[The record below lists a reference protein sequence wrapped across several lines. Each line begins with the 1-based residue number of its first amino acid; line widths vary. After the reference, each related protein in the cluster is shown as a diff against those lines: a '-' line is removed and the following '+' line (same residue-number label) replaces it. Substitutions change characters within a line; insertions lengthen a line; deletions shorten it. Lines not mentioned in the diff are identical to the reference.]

1 MFTETAER
9 TEQWARA
16 KYYEKNVREH
26 KAGVKEV
33 AWFVS
38 GANIHGRQLTAE
50 ELGEYG
56 LHEGQSNKVRIGIML
71 GRYGAPEVLDALFD
85 RPGEYEFE
93 EDVLARGGISL
104 ADAVRIVEY
113 AKGDRDVQLEGL
125 RALRGEADENGV
137 YGQGRNIEAARR
149 VMQLFLVNKA
159 NPLYGEIG
167 AVEAERTR
175 HFLRWLADYQGRK
188 LKEVEEDMALL
199 REQGLTKEL
208 REKYG
213 IDRQQ
218 GGNEEALTQ
227 LRNEAGMWRMLS
239 VGDWESDR
247 LKEVREAY
255 AQEYGGEDEVKQRY
269 VEDALATMQS
279 YKRRL
284 KTPDIINSLPEE
296 KIKEYHGATKK
307 MKYAGARAEVHEWL
321 NEMRAKYARKA
332 AAWRKAYK
340 AMHEEKDREK
350 QKEAQK
356 KIIELGAP
364 LLEEARARGYIWE
377 YGDPHVSKQI
387 GDARVGAYIA
397 GAIMGDRKLHFE
409 SQLWEF
415 ANYKGK
421 KPGLKKKY
429 DDAFFAKW
437 TTDGIDESMKMLKN
451 PDFYEREKI
460 DEEYKKSKR
469 AFFENYA
476 GEKIKELQAEEERLR
491 NEGIEEGGNDR
502 LKEAIERKREEYAH
516 IDDMLRTHEGRER
529 LETAYRSEGEPGEQM
544 WLNESAAAYGLR
556 MRNAHFST
564 EENQKADN
572 GLLGKAWNDAREE
585 RSYAVK
591 EEDVV
596 RSVES
601 LKKVLNEKRKTKN
614 VYTNAQNQFRALL
627 SQATIRKSGVAM
639 MSRKNLAYFGI
650 DEEAARVIHY
660 TAAAH
665 IGELFEN
672 ARSERYFEGDYKNT
686 KGREGAHYLY
696 SRIDVP
702 GYGAF
707 DVKIIATQPKG
718 KGFDPSL
725 YNLELTIESPV
736 SRVDSELI
744 GTVSTHS
751 STGLPEHRL
760 AAYRSNVE
768 HEILKI
774 REEAIKNGTFMK
786 APNGEDSKL
795 DEWLWGLVRTR
806 AFKDWFGDWENDP
819 ENASK
824 VVDENGEP
832 LVVWHGSDEE
842 FSVFDRTRGRENM
855 DIQGLFFLPGQIK
868 SVDNRGTFDGGN
880 PNIHFSLGGERAA
893 TYGEMEAAGL
903 TYYDPAD
910 GKRKFALPTAGVRL
924 KENFTPGEL
933 NVPDKGHKD
942 VSLAALLHY
951 PELFRAYPELGNMR
965 VRLYKEKGTGVRGFY
980 APNGTKPKEGAYIAL
995 NMAHGTDPER
1005 VLNTLLHE
1013 SQHAIQHHEGWARGA
1028 GDMDRKGALKYV
1040 RKAMAE
1046 RKKQG
1051 LESDWAKEN
1060 MSFLTSLHTVLMKG
1074 KGQDLQTAITAA
1086 YWLSHGEQEA
1096 RYAGERLTETEGGVP
1111 RVTGVAA
1118 STDTIAVLPDKITE
1132 LGGITFGNAGIYAR
1146 LMESRLAP
1154 VGDFQT
1160 DRRLYQIRE
1169 SAVRYARLLNGFTRE
1184 KDKTGESLLLEAQGV
1199 AERAVSLL
1207 PNEYRVELEP
1217 YRVWLSV
1224 FAEMSKGGFEAAAQA
1239 SAMVPMRGWGDLLA
1253 AGGNGRMPDC
1263 YLASGDSESGVA
1275 LAVNGNL
1282 LPLAAAGSLNPAFS
1296 GVQLAH
1302 VHRLLC
1308 IALVGNQQGQTGVR
1322 VLFIPTAHEPY
1333 DMGSVEVIPLLP
1345 VGTLTPQFQQRVNE
1359 PAMDGFF
1366 SMHAVVVPVEEAGIT
1381 LFLQQ
1386 NERIRR
1392 WLEPVRHWGFKGL
1405 PRLRIVIVHESNG
1418 KGGVRL
1424 HKRPL
1429 HESPQVKISP
1439 LLRGLVKIEV
1449 QRYVKKVHLLLG
1461 FIEEKGKLTVIIF
1474 PAFANSINF
1483 ALKLLSHTTQEVCDK
1498 IARDMLHGI
1507 HSEAVQ
1513 MKFPY
1518 RPFSPARNF
1527 LHHFRM
1533 LVIHVVKHEV
1543 IIIAFFAIYVVAPP
1557 LPLSFNFK
1565 NSSLVA
1571 TRVVVNPGKM
1581 IPMPFKV
1588 RVLLTASGECEVCPP
1603 LDFVGIT
1610 KLLVTIFLPHAFYVK
1625 VFFLISPSFV
1635 VENGIEI
1642 YLDMLFMER
1651 FDHMIKLRTCAV
1663 LSAHRSLLVK
1673 LPKVIKII
1681 SGIAH
1686 AAEVCRLIGG
1696 RNPNR
1701 SDTDLRQVL
1710 RIFRKLL
1717 PKQPIVGQIPLK
1729 ILHHDSVFHA
1739 HENNPAKCEEQE
1751 IRANY

>member
-26 KAGVKEV
+26 KASVKEV

-50 ELGEYG
+50 ELAEYG
-56 LHEGQSNKVRIGIML
+56 LNEEQSNKVRIGIML

-199 REQGLTKEL
+199 EAQGLTKEL
-208 REKYG
+208 MEKYG

-218 GGNEEALTQ
+218 GGNEEVLKQ

-255 AQEYGGEDEVKQRY
+255 AQEYGGEEEVKQRY

-350 QKEAQK
+350 QREAQK

-429 DDAFFAKW
+429 NDAFFAKW

-460 DEEYKKSKR
+460 DEAYKKSKR

-502 LKEAIERKREEYAH
+502 LKEAIERKKEEYAH
-516 IDDMLRTHEGRER
+516 IDDMLRTHEGREG

-564 EENQKADN
+564 EEKPLASEGFSPETYDEKS
-572 GLLGKAWNDAREE
+572 LA
-585 RSYAVK
+585 
-591 EEDVV
+591 
-596 RSVES
+596 SV
-601 LKKVLNEKRKTKN
+601 KKVYGTSTPDVETVNKLWREVVDAVIDGRVKDNNSIFLPAFPTPAVLQMLGVPDLMMALHGNVLLNKATAPDLFNEFHTQHYVMREQFYELPEKMSDPLAVLISKPHRDDFKSYVVLTDLVEKELDAKGQETGKEANVITAVHLEVNTYEEGIKINKIASVYGKNALRGWELVYEKNQPLESTEGLTSTLQLLRRKPITQGAN
-614 VYTNAQNQFRALL
+614 GRIYNAGDLVNY
-627 SQATIRKSGVAM
+627 
-639 MSRKNLAYFGI
+639 KNL
-650 DEEAARVIHY
+650 
-660 TAAAH
+660 
-665 IGELFEN
+665 
-672 ARSERYFEGDYKNT
+672 
-686 KGREGAHYLY
+686 
-696 SRIDVP
+696 
-702 GYGAF
+702 
-707 DVKIIATQPKG
+707 
-718 KGFDPSL
+718 
-725 YNLELTIESPV
+725 
-736 SRVDSELI
+736 
-744 GTVSTHS
+744 TH
-751 STGLPEHRL
+751 T
-760 AAYRSNVE
+760 
-768 HEILKI
+768 
-774 REEAIKNGTFMK
+774 
-786 APNGEDSKL
+786 
-795 DEWLWGLVRTR
+795 
-806 AFKDWFGDWENDP
+806 
-819 ENASK
+819 
-824 VVDENGEP
+824 
-832 LVVWHGSDEE
+832 
-842 FSVFDRTRGRENM
+842 
-855 DIQGLFFLPGQIK
+855 
-868 SVDNRGTFDGGN
+868 
-880 PNIHFSLGGERAA
+880 HFSLGGERAA

-903 TYYDPAD
+903 AYYDPAD

-965 VRLYKEKGTGVRGFY
+965 VRLYKEKRTGVRGFY

-1051 LESDWAKEN
+1051 LDSDWAKEN
-1060 MSFLTSLHTVLMKG
+1060 MSFLTSLHNILMKG
-1074 KGQDLQTAITAA
+1074 KGQDLQMAIDGA
-1086 YWLSHGEQEA
+1086 YWMSHGEQEA
-1096 RYAGERLTETEGGVP
+1096 RYAGDRRTDANEGGVP
-1111 RVTGVAA
+1111 RVTGVADG
-1118 STDTIAVLPDKITE
+1118 TDTIAVLPERITE

-1154 VGDFQT
+1154 VGDFYT

-1207 PNEYRVELEP
+1207 PNEYRVGLEP

-1224 FAEMSKGGFEAAAQA
+1224 FAELSKGGFAAAERA

-1366 SMHAVVVPVEEAGIT
+1366 STHAVVVPVEEAGIT

-1483 ALKLLSHTTQEVCDK
+1483 VLKLLSHTTQEVCDK

-1507 HSEAVQ
+1507 HAEAVQ

-1701 SDTDLRQVL
+1701 SNTDLRQVL

>member
-9 TEQWARA
+9 NEQWARA
-16 KYYEKNVREH
+16 KYYEKNVLEH
-26 KAGVKEV
+26 KASVKEV

-50 ELGEYG
+50 ELAEYG
-56 LHEGQSNKVRIGIML
+56 LNEEQSNKVRIGIML

-167 AVEAERTR
+167 EVEAERTR

-188 LKEVEEDMALL
+188 LKEVEEDIALL
-199 REQGLTKEL
+199 EAQGLTKEL
-208 REKYG
+208 MEKYG

-218 GGNEEALTQ
+218 GGNEEVLTQ

-255 AQEYGGEDEVKQRY
+255 AQEFGGEEEVKQRY

-350 QKEAQK
+350 QREAQK

-476 GEKIKELQAEEERLR
+476 EEKIKELQAEEERLR
-491 NEGIEEGGNDR
+491 NEGIEEGGISDAEEVIR
-502 LKEAIERKREEYAH
+502 RQQEMWQHPAEHDELLDEAQRAYSEE
-516 IDDMLRTHEGRER
+516 T
-529 LETAYRSEGEPGEQM
+529 GEQM
-544 WLNESAAAYGLR
+544 WLNEGINEAGER
-556 MRNAHFST
+556 VRNVHFST
-564 EENQKADN
+564 DEAPAENQKADN
-572 GLLGKAWNDAREE
+572 GLLGKAWEDAQEGKETE
-585 RSYAVK
+585 RPNLRRCHAQDKTGKPLDKDTLITTPLGSLNWFEFPQDDHTQGV
-591 EEDVV
+591 
-596 RSVES
+596 
-601 LKKVLNEKRKTKN
+601 LKKKGIKDLPIRLKVGKHEAEHRGYGWMHVLNHYEDMQTVGESPLLFMYNTLTNLTRMEGRGGAR
-614 VYTNAQNQFRALL
+614 YTLGAQKDYNEGRVLVVDLMEDDGCYSIVTCYPASAPNQYAGSGLLVGRALFRL
-627 SQATIRKSGVAM
+627 SDSNSQNRMESRHRINEVATGTEGTIGKAKAES
-639 MSRKNLAYFGI
+639 NLTQ
-650 DEEAARVIHY
+650 EAPSVNIY
-660 TAAAH
+660 DV
-665 IGELFEN
+665 EVVNEN
-672 ARSERYFEGDYKNT
+672 KQ
-686 KGREGAHYLY
+686 LVY
-696 SRIDVP
+696 S
-702 GYGAF
+702 
-707 DVKIIATQPKG
+707 QPKE
-718 KGFDPSL
+718 P
-725 YNLELTIESPV
+725 
-736 SRVDSELI
+736 
-744 GTVSTHS
+744 
-751 STGLPEHRL
+751 
-760 AAYRSNVE
+760 
-768 HEILKI
+768 
-774 REEAIKNGTFMK
+774 
-786 APNGEDSKL
+786 
-795 DEWLWGLVRTR
+795 R
-806 AFKDWFGDWENDP
+806 A
-819 ENASK
+819 
-824 VVDENGEP
+824 
-832 LVVWHGSDEE
+832 
-842 FSVFDRTRGRENM
+842 
-855 DIQGLFFLPGQIK
+855 
-868 SVDNRGTFDGGN
+868 
-880 PNIHFSLGGERAA
+880 HFSLGGERAA

-903 TYYDPAD
+903 AYYDPAD

-1096 RYAGERLTETEGGVP
+1096 RYAGERMTETEGGVP

-1169 SAVRYARLLNGFTRE
+1169 SAVRYARLLNGFTKSE
-1184 KDKTGESLLLEAQGV
+1184 DKTGESLLLEAQGV

-1207 PNEYRVELEP
+1207 PNEYRVGLEP

-1224 FAEMSKGGFEAAAQA
+1224 FAEMSKGGFEAAARA

-1322 VLFIPTAHEPY
+1322 VLFIPSAHEPY

-1507 HSEAVQ
+1507 HAEAVQ